1 MKGGRQQVTKNMRL
15 TLIVFLV
22 MNSFLLDHA
31 KPGSYFDYSQP
42 GQDRWVRN
50 YPLCAGGLQSPIPI
64 AASRSVALP
73 LPALEMIGYH
83 DYLQPPFTLR
93 NNGHTVV
100 LKIKDES
107 IRKRTP
113 YIFGVLLKENDKF
126 ELESLHFHWGLKNGR
141 GSEHVLHGTRRV
153 NISFF
158 LNFLTTAKL
167 KFLEEEENRHLSF
180 LIPHLKEVQNV
191 NSESRLNNSI
201 ELSTLLPVDVD
212 TYYTYKGS
220 LTTPPCN
227 EVVTW
232 TVFAATVPVSFK
244 QMNKFRLLSD
254 GKGILADNFRY
265 LQNVQNRKI
274 YVRRPNATLMGK
286 NEIIDFDP
294 SNLKW
299 HWT

>member
-141 GSEHVLHGTRRV
+141 
-153 NISFF
+153 
-158 LNFLTTAKL
+158 A
-167 KFLEEEENRHLSF
+167 LEEEENRHLSF